1 MSLTAKVIRLAWRSL
16 DMLDPAQVA
25 RDMRRPEQLVAR
37 LREAAR
43 PERRVVVVLQED
55 EKLFSLVLGALIA
68 LRDEL
73 EGDLVLVATDPR
85 QLDFIAMLGLTGV
98 LPRFASVDEA
108 LAARGWRRAPAE
120 PVVAY
125 EILD

>member
-55 EKLFSLVLGALIA
+55 EKLFSVVLGALIA

-73 EGDLVLVATDPR
+73 EATW
-85 QLDFIAMLGLTGV
+85 
-98 LPRFASVDEA
+98 SS
-108 LAARGWRRAPAE
+108 WRPIPGSSTSSRCSA
-120 PVVAY
+120 
-125 EILD
+125 